1 MRSDLDAGAREASGA
16 GRQKHDLTPCGFTLL
31 ELVVV
36 IAVIGILVAAVTP
49 SVVQQIMDSRIAETR
64 LEAQSLYEGMVGK
77 PAEGRFGFVGDL
89 GRLPTSFTELAQP
102 GSLPA
107 FTTSTTRAVGMGWR
121 GPYVN
126 IGTTANDYLTDAFGR
141 AYTGASSGQVRSA
154 GPDGVAGNAD
164 DIIYPPAAPVIGG
177 TVTATVKTISG
188 GKTLVDQPGYRV
200 DLFYANG
207 GVETSLADTAAPF
220 SFSNVPMGVHAIR
233 VVQTVNPG
241 AGTVVAQDTIVV
253 RPSTT
258 TAVELWF

>member
-1 MRSDLDAGAREASGA
+1 MRARN
-16 GRQKHDLTPCGFTLL
+16 GFTLL

-36 IAVIGILVAAVTP
+36 IAVLGILVAAVTP
-49 SVVQQIMDSRIAETR
+49 SMVQRVMDSRIEETR
-64 LEAQSLYEGMVGK
+64 VEAQSLYDGMVGK

-89 GRLPTSFTELAQP
+89 GRLPSSFTELAQR
-102 GSLPA
+102 GSLPS
-107 FTTSTTRAVGMGWR
+107 FTTSTTRGVGMGWR

-141 AYTGASSGQVRSA
+141 AYTGVASGQVRSN
-154 GPDGVAGNAD
+154 GPDGVSGNAD
-164 DIIYPPAAPVIGG
+164 DIVYPPAAPTIGG
-177 TVTATVKTISG
+177 TVTATVKTIAG
-188 GKTLVDQPGYRV
+188 GKTIVDPADYRV

-207 GVETSLADTAAPF
+207 GVETSLADAAAPF

-233 VVQTVNPG
+233 VVKTVNPL

-253 RPSTT
+253 RPSST